1 MSLTRRQ
8 DRQNSSSHSIILAFS
23 RIWLWALL
31 NSHWLFVDKY
41 ECDLSVVSF
50 FSVSLS
56 RFLFWIILVKKY
68 NLWSGAILI
77 ASSIVRSCL
86 ILNSIIARLI
96 HTTHLFVHIIGI
108 DVNLL
113 FFFSRFYLNKNA
125 CPHLYIYITAFWSIT
140 LCLLRVLVLRWP
152 DWFLTVC
159 QSMQVIGNGKNI
171 DSSFACLLFICWFS
185 ENTARVHPTTTQNQH
200 SLFAVFL
207 PSRFSWCRGV
217 CASARPSISFF
228 RLKSCA
234 LLEKPA

>member
-1 MSLTRRQ
+1 LSILLSLTRRQ

-56 RFLFWIILVKKY
+56 RFLFRIILVKKY

-125 CPHLYIYITAFWSIT
+125 CPHLYIYILQHFDLSRFA
-140 LCLLRVLVLRWP
+140 
-152 DWFLTVC
+152 
-159 QSMQVIGNGKNI
+159 
-171 DSSFACLLFICWFS
+171 SF
-185 ENTARVHPTTTQNQH
+185 
-200 SLFAVFL
+200 VFL
-207 PSRFSWCRGV
+207 FSGDQTDFWLSLSLC
-217 CASARPSISFF
+217 
-228 RLKSCA
+228 KSLA
-234 LLEKPA
+234 MVKI